1 MIRIVPGNKLPT
13 IWTDGEAEVVRVS
26 EEKSRR
32 KKIRG
37 KKMQV
42 REKGREVKAYKH
54 TPCSEHFWKLRC
66 RKSARRC
73 GAKHISKSKRAKH
86 HVRSTVGNWDVEK
99 VHAVVARST
108 LPSQNVQSTMLG
120 ALLEVRCRKSARRC
134 GAKHISMSKWQ
145 KGHMFGPRLDVQMSF
160 RVAGAKDS
168 APCQKRAKTAG
179 FCGSFN
185 YNHQYTT
192 LHSTPLHCN
201 YNYNI
206 LQLSSVFSGCKKANR
221 MWTPQDMFCP
231 WRRLPCRQRPPLDR
245 RLPLRHHLPTSSSQH
260 PNCTAKRHATIG
272 NKKES

>member
-1 MIRIVPGNKLPT
+1 
-13 IWTDGEAEVVRVS
+13 
-26 EEKSRR
+26 
-32 KKIRG
+32 
-37 KKMQV
+37 MQV

-86 HVRSTVGNWDVEK
+86 HVRSTVRNWDVEKKCTPWWPEAHFQVKMYKTPCSEHSWKWDVEK

-108 LPSQNVQSTMLG
+108 FPSQNVKKAACSD
-120 ALLEVRCRKSARRC
+120 
-134 GAKHISMSKWQ
+134 HFW
-145 KGHMFGPRLDVQMSF
+145 
-160 RVAGAKDS
+160 VAGPKDS
-168 APCQKRAKTAG
+168 APCQKRAKTSG
-179 FCGSFN
+179 FCGSLN

-192 LHSTPLHCN
+192 LHSTPLHYN

-221 MWTPQDMFCP
+221 MWTPQDMLCP

-245 RLPLRHHLPTSSSQH
+245 RFPLRHHLPTSSSQH